1 MLLNYSEYSD
11 LQTYEQL
18 DEKLIIVGKGK
29 RYGQIMFLAGGAGSG
44 KGFAIKNFIEGEKFK
59 VKDPDEVKKAFLK
72 VAKEKDKFPEIKDLN
87 LTKPDDVFKLHNF
100 VKKKGTA
107 AKLLGNLLKDA
118 EISAKKGTLPNLLF
132 DRTMKDMD
140 DIGDILPQL
149 DAAGYDRKNI
159 HLTWVLTDYRVAIKN
174 NLDPKRGRV
183 VPEDILLQTHSGAAK
198 TVYSILKGKT
208 DSGINGDVNV
218 ILNNRENTIPF
229 VDAKGNPIRGS
240 RSKELIVKDFKYLN
254 MKKQGKGFNKE
265 ADIQKQLYA
274 WVKDNVPD
282 DAMKTIKEPKL

>member
-1 MLLNYSEYSD
+1 MLLNYTEYTD

-29 RYGQIMFLAGGAGSG
+29 KYGQIMFLAGGAGSG
-44 KGFAIKNFIEGEKFK
+44 KGFAIKNFLEGEKFK
-59 VKDPDEVKKAFLK
+59 VRDPDEIKRLFLRIS
-72 VAKEKDKFPEIKDLN
+72 KEKDNYPELKKLN
-87 LTKPDDVFKLHNF
+87 LKNPDDVFKLHDF
-100 VKKKGTA
+100 VKKRGTV
-107 AKLLGNLLKDA
+107 AKRLGNLLKDA
-118 EISAKKGTLPNLLF
+118 ELSAKKGTLPNMIF
-132 DRTMKDMD
+132 DRTVKDMND
-140 DIGDILPQL
+140 VSDIIPLL

-159 HLTWVLTDYRVAIKN
+159 HLTWVLTDYKVAIKN
-174 NLDPKRGRV
+174 NSERDRV
-183 VPEDILLQTHSGAAK
+183 VPEDILLQTHIGAAK
-198 TVYSILKGKT
+198 TIYSMLKGKT

-229 VDAKGNPIRGS
+229 VDAKGKPKKGS

-254 MKKQGKGFNKE
+254 MKKQGKTFNKE

-282 DAMKTIKEPKL
+282 DAMKTIKEPRL

>member
-1 MLLNYSEYSD
+1 
-11 LQTYEQL
+11 
-18 DEKLIIVGKGK
+18 
-29 RYGQIMFLAGGAGSG
+29 MFLAGGAGSG
-44 KGFAIKNFIEGEKFK
+44 KGFAIKNFLEGEKFK
-59 VKDPDEVKKAFLK
+59 VKDPDELKKAFLK
-72 VAKEKDKFPEIKDLN
+72 VAKEKDKFPEIRSLN
-87 LTKPDDVFKLHNF
+87 LLKPDDVFKLHDF

-118 EISAKKGTLPNLLF
+118 ELSAKKGTLPNIIF
-132 DRTMKDMD
+132 DRTVKDMD
-140 DIGDILPQL
+140 DVGDILPLL
-149 DAAGYDRKNI
+149 DAAGYDRKNV

-183 VPEDILLQTHSGAAK
+183 VPEDILLKTHSGAAK
-198 TVYSILKGKT
+198 TMYSILKGKT

-229 VDAKGNPIRGS
+229 VDAKGKPIKGS
-240 RSKELIVKDFKYLN
+240 RSKELVIKDFKYLN
-254 MKKQGKGFNKE
+254 MKKQGKTFNKE

>member
-1 MLLNYSEYSD
+1 MLLNYTEYSD

-29 RYGQIMFLAGGAGSG
+29 KYGQIMFVAGGAGSG

-59 VKDPDEVKKAFLK
+59 VKDPDEIKKAFLK
-72 VAKEKDKFPEIKDLN
+72 VAKEKDKYPELKGLD
-87 LTKPDDVFKLHNF
+87 LTKPDDVAKLHAF
-100 VKKKGTA
+100 VKKKGTIG
-107 AKLLGNLLKDA
+107 KLLGNLLKDA

-132 DRTMKDMD
+132 DRTVKDMD
-140 DIGDILPQL
+140 DISDILPQL

-229 VDAKGNPIRGS
+229 VDAKGKPKKGS

>member
-1 MLLNYSEYSD
+1 MLLNYTEYSD

-29 RYGQIMFLAGGAGSG
+29 KYGQIMFIAGGAGSG
-44 KGFAIKNFIEGEKFK
+44 KGFAIKNFLEGEKFK
-59 VKDPDEVKKAFLK
+59 VKDPDELKKAFLK
-72 VAKEKDKFPEIKDLN
+72 VAKEKDKFPEIRSLN
-87 LTKPDDVFKLHNF
+87 LLKPDDVFKLHDF

-118 EISAKKGTLPNLLF
+118 ELSAKKGTLPNIIF
-132 DRTMKDMD
+132 DRTVKDMD
-140 DIGDILPQL
+140 DVGDILPLL
-149 DAAGYDRKNI
+149 DAAGYDRKNV

-183 VPEDILLQTHSGAAK
+183 VPEDILLKTHSGAAK
-198 TVYSILKGKT
+198 TMYSILKGKT

-254 MKKQGKGFNKE
+254 MKKQGKTFNKE

-282 DAMKTIKEPKL
+282 DAMKTIKEPRL